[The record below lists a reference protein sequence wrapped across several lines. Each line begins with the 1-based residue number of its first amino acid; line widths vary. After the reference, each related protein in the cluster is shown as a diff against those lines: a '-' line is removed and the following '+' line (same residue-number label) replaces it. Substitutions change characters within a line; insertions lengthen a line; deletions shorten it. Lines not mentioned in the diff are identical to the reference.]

1 VNCADTTTKFHH
13 SEALPFLQSLP
24 AQSVDVVVA
33 SPPYENQRTYGIGF
47 RLKGQAWVD
56 WLCPIIVEAARVS
69 RGLICINVASP
80 VKNHSYTASTEWLV
94 ADLTRVHGLVCGPAP
109 HCWWKIT
116 GIPGS
121 GSKRYQRR
129 DWEPVY
135 SFAMQDRLPLKWTD
149 NTAFGHKPKFG
160 TVGGA
165 MSNRTQDGKKR
176 NQRTGIRLNRSK
188 GAPCS
193 TGTEGDF
200 ANTGYTVPKIAN
212 PGNVII
218 DNTPDS
224 DVITAR
230 VGGGHMGHELAHETE
245 APFPLMLAERLVRWF
260 APPGGTVLDMF
271 SGSGTTAHAAL
282 IHGRNFIGCD
292 LRESQVELAERRIAD
307 VRLSLKAQTTLFDT
321 MAAEVGQ

>member
-1 VNCADTTTKFHH
+1 MSCTDTTAEFHH

-24 AQSVDVVVA
+24 AQSVDVVIA
-33 SPPYENQRTYGIGF
+33 SPPYENQRTYGIDF
-47 RLKGQAWVD
+47 KLTGQAWVD

-69 RGLICINVASP
+69 RGLVCINVASP

-121 GSKRYQRR
+121 GSTRYQRR

-135 SFAMQDRLPLKWTD
+135 SFALRDRLPLKWTD
-149 NTAFGHKPKFG
+149 NIAFGHEPKYQA
-160 TVGGA
+160 GGA
-165 MSNRTQDGKKR
+165 FSNQTKGNGRVNK
-176 NQRTGIRLNRSK
+176 NK

-200 ANTGYTVPKIAN
+200 ANTGYTLPKIAN

-230 VGGGHMGHELAHETE
+230 VGGGHMGHELAHKTE

-292 LRESQVELAERRIAD
+292 IRESQVELAERRITD
-307 VRLSLKAQTTLFDT
+307 VRRSFKPQPTLFD
-321 MAAEVGQ
+321 AV